1 MDINNIKIK
10 VEDLSDNYGKFI
22 IEPLEKGYGVT
33 LGNSLRRT
41 LLSSMGGAAATAIRI
56 EGITH
61 EFDTI
66 PGVKEDVIE
75 IILSIKELV
84 VKMFTDEPQ
93 ILKLKAKG
101 KKIVTA
107 ADITPNINIEILNPD
122 LKIATLNGNAKLD
135 MEIVVEKGMGY
146 LPAEKNKKPSKS
158 VDTIFI
164 DSFFSPI
171 TKVRYDVETAS
182 LSQFSNYDKLTLEIF
197 TNKSILPD
205 EALSK
210 SANIL
215 IKYLKVFTKFS
226 PEDVESES
234 EPISREEKE
243 KSEKEKILN
252 KTIEELDFSVRSY
265 NCLKKSNVNT
275 LRDLVNY
282 SPMEVIKIKN
292 LGKKSLDE
300 IKEKMAKYGFV
311 LGEKMHQ
318 EDFKDEA

>member
-1 MDINNIKIK
+1 MNINNIKIK

-41 LLSSMGGAAATAIRI
+41 LLSSMWGAAATAIRI

-75 IILSIKELV
+75 IILNIKELV
-84 VKMFTDEPQ
+84 VKMFAEEPQ
-93 ILKLKAKG
+93 ILKLKVKG
-101 KKIVTA
+101 KKAVTA
-107 ADITPNINIEILNPD
+107 ADITPNINVEILNPD
-122 LKIATLNGNAKLD
+122 LKIATLNNNAKLD

-146 LPAEKNKKPSKS
+146 LLAEKNKKLDQS

-226 PEDVESES
+226 PEDVELEG
-234 EPISREEKE
+234 ELISKEEKE

-300 IKEKMAKYGFV
+300 IKEKITKYGFV
-311 LGEKMHQ
+311 LGEKLHQ
-318 EDFKDEA
+318 EDF

>member
-1 MDINNIKIK
+1 MNINNIKIK

-41 LLSSMGGAAATAIRI
+41 LLSSMWGAAVTAIRI

-75 IILSIKELV
+75 IILNIKELA
-84 VKMFTDEPQ
+84 VKIFAEEPQ

-101 KKIVTA
+101 KKTLTA
-107 ADITPNINIEILNPD
+107 ADITPNINVEILNPD
-122 LKIATLNGNAKLD
+122 LKIATLNSNAKLD
-135 MEIVVEKGMGY
+135 MEIVIEKGMGY
-146 LPAEKNKKPSKS
+146 LLAEKNKKSDQS
-158 VDTIFI
+158 VDTIFV

-226 PEDVESES
+226 PEDVELEG
-234 EPISREEKE
+234 ELISKEEKE

-275 LRDLVNY
+275 LKDLVNY

-300 IKEKMAKYGFV
+300 IKEKITKYGFV

-318 EDFKDEA
+318 EDF

>member
-41 LLSSMGGAAATAIRI
+41 LLSSMWGAAATAIRI

-66 PGVKEDVIE
+66 TGVKEDVIE
-75 IILSIKELV
+75 IILNIKELV
-84 VKMFTDEPQ
+84 VKIFADEPQ

-101 KKIVTA
+101 KKTVTA
-107 ADITPNINIEILNPD
+107 ADITPNINVEILNPD
-122 LKIATLNGNAKLD
+122 LKIATLNGNAKLY
-135 MEIVVEKGMGY
+135 MEIVVERGMGY
-146 LPAEKNKKPSKS
+146 LLSEKNKKSDQS

-171 TKVRYDVETAS
+171 TRVRYDVETAS
-182 LSQFSNYDKLTLEIF
+182 LSQFSNYEKLTLEIF

-215 IKYLKVFTKFS
+215 IKYLKIFTKFS
-226 PEDVESES
+226 PEDVELEG
-234 EPISREEKE
+234 ELITREEKE
-243 KSEKEKILN
+243 NNEKEKILN
-252 KTIEELDFSVRSY
+252 KSIEELDFSVRSY
-265 NCLKKSNVNT
+265 NCLKKSNINT

-282 SPMEVIKIKN
+282 APMEVIKIKN

-300 IKEKMAKYGFV
+300 IKEKITKYGFV

-318 EDFKDEA
+318 EDF

>member
-1 MDINNIKIK
+1 MDINNIKIR

-33 LGNSLRRT
+33 LGNSLRRA
-41 LLSSMGGAAATAIRI
+41 LLSSLWGAAATAIRI

-66 PGVKEDVIE
+66 PGVKENVVE
-75 IILSIKELV
+75 IILNIKELV
-84 VKMFTDEPQ
+84 VKMFTDESQ

-101 KKIVTA
+101 KKTVTA
-107 ADITPNINIEILNPD
+107 ADITPNINVEILNPD
-122 LKIATLNGNAKLD
+122 LKIATLSGNAKLD
-135 MEIVVEKGMGY
+135 IEIVVEKGMGY
-146 LPAEKNKKPSKS
+146 LLAEKNKKSDQS

-171 TKVRYDVETAS
+171 TRVRYDVETAS
-182 LSQFSNYDKLTLEIF
+182 LSQFSNYDKLTLEII

-226 PEDVESES
+226 PEDVELEG
-234 EPISREEKE
+234 ELISKEEKE
-243 KSEKEKILN
+243 KSEKDKILN

-275 LRDLVNY
+275 LRDLVSY

-300 IKEKMAKYGFV
+300 IKEKIVKYGFV

-318 EDFKDEA
+318 EDF

>member
-41 LLSSMGGAAATAIRI
+41 LLSSMWGAAATAIRI

-75 IILSIKELV
+75 IILNIKELV
-84 VKMFTDEPQ
+84 VKMFADEPQ

-101 KKIVTA
+101 KKTVTA
-107 ADITPNINIEILNPD
+107 ADITPNINVEILNPD
-122 LKIATLNGNAKLD
+122 LKIATLNSNAKLD
-135 MEIVVEKGMGY
+135 IEIVVEKGMGY
-146 LPAEKNKKPSKS
+146 LLAEKNNKSGQS

-226 PEDVESES
+226 PEDVEIEG
-234 EPISREEKE
+234 ELISKEEKE

-300 IKEKMAKYGFV
+300 IKEKITKYGFV

-318 EDFKDEA
+318 EDF

>member
-41 LLSSMGGAAATAIRI
+41 LLSSMWGAAATAIRI

-75 IILSIKELV
+75 IILNIKELV
-84 VKMFTDEPQ
+84 VKIFADEPQ

-101 KKIVTA
+101 KKTVTA
-107 ADITPNINIEILNPD
+107 ADITPNINVEILNPD
-122 LKIATLNGNAKLD
+122 LKIATLNGNAKLY

-146 LPAEKNKKPSKS
+146 LLAEKNKKSDQS

-182 LSQFSNYDKLTLEIF
+182 LSQFSNYEKLTLEIF

-210 SANIL
+210 SANVL
-215 IKYLKVFTKFS
+215 IKYLKIFTKFS
-226 PEDVESES
+226 PEDVELEG
-234 EPISREEKE
+234 ELISREEKE
-243 KSEKEKILN
+243 NSEKEKILN
-252 KTIEELDFSVRSY
+252 KSIEELDFSVRSY
-265 NCLKKSNVNT
+265 NCLKKSNINT

-300 IKEKMAKYGFV
+300 IKEKITKYGFV

-318 EDFKDEA
+318 EDF

>member
-22 IEPLEKGYGVT
+22 IEPLEKGYGIT

-41 LLSSMGGAAATAIRI
+41 LLSSMWGAAATAIRI

-75 IILSIKELV
+75 IILNIKELV

-93 ILKLKAKG
+93 ILKLKVKN
-101 KKIVTA
+101 KKNVTA
-107 ADITPNINIEILNPD
+107 ADITPNINVEILNPG
-122 LKIATLNGNAKLD
+122 LTIATLNKDTKLN

-146 LPAEKNKKPSKS
+146 LFAEKNKKSGQS

-164 DSFFSPI
+164 DSFFSPV
-171 TKVRYDVETAS
+171 TKVSYDVETAS

-226 PEDVESES
+226 PEDVELEG
-234 EPISREEKE
+234 EPISEEEKE
-243 KSEKEKILN
+243 RSEKEKILN

-275 LRDLVNY
+275 LRDLVEY
-282 SPMEVIKIKN
+282 SPMEIIKIKN

-300 IKEKMAKYGFV
+300 IKEKITKYGFV

-318 EDFKDEA
+318 EDF

>member
-41 LLSSMGGAAATAIRI
+41 LLSSMWGAAATAIRI

-75 IILSIKELV
+75 IILNIKELV
-84 VKMFTDEPQ
+84 VKIFADEPQ

-101 KKIVTA
+101 KKTVTA
-107 ADITPNINIEILNPD
+107 ADITPNINVEILNPD
-122 LKIATLNGNAKLD
+122 LKIATLNGNAKLY

-146 LPAEKNKKPSKS
+146 LLAEKNKKSDQS

-182 LSQFSNYDKLTLEIF
+182 LSQFSNYEKLTLEIF

-215 IKYLKVFTKFS
+215 IKYLKIFTKFS
-226 PEDVESES
+226 PEDVELEG
-234 EPISREEKE
+234 ELISKEEKE
-243 KSEKEKILN
+243 NNEKEKILN

-265 NCLKKSNVNT
+265 NCLKKSNINT
-275 LRDLVNY
+275 LRDLINY

-300 IKEKMAKYGFV
+300 IKERITKYGFV

-318 EDFKDEA
+318 EDF

>member
-33 LGNSLRRT
+33 LGNSIRRA
-41 LLSSMGGAAATAIRI
+41 LLTSMWGAAATAIRI
-56 EGITH
+56 EGISH

-66 PGVKEDVIE
+66 TGVKEDVIE
-75 IILSIKELV
+75 IILNIKELV
-84 VKMFTDEPQ
+84 VKIFTDEPQ

-101 KKIVTA
+101 KKTVTA
-107 ADITPNINIEILNPD
+107 ADITPNINVEILNPD
-122 LKIATLNGNAKLD
+122 LKIATLNSNAKLD

-146 LPAEKNKKPSKS
+146 FLSEKNKKSDQS

-164 DSFFSPI
+164 DSFFSPVI
-171 TKVRYDVETAS
+171 KVSYDVETAS

-226 PEDVESES
+226 PEDVELEG
-234 EPISREEKE
+234 ELISKEEKE

-252 KTIEELDFSVRSY
+252 KSIEELDFSVRSY
-265 NCLKKSNVNT
+265 NCLKKSNINT
-275 LRDLVNY
+275 LRDIVNY

-300 IKEKMAKYGFV
+300 IKEKLTKYGFV

-318 EDFKDEA
+318 EDF

>member
-1 MDINNIKIK
+1 MNINNIKIK

-33 LGNSLRRT
+33 LGNSFRRT
-41 LLSSMGGAAATAIRI
+41 LLSSMWGAAATAIRI

-75 IILSIKELV
+75 IILNIKELA
-84 VKMFTDEPQ
+84 VKIFVEEPQ

-101 KKIVTA
+101 KKTLTA
-107 ADITPNINIEILNPD
+107 ADITPNINVEILNPD
-122 LKIATLNGNAKLD
+122 LKIATLNSNAKLD
-135 MEIVVEKGMGY
+135 MEIVIEKGMGY
-146 LPAEKNKKPSKS
+146 LLAEKNKKSDQS
-158 VDTIFI
+158 VDTIFV

-182 LSQFSNYDKLTLEIF
+182 LSQFFNYDKLTLEIF

-226 PEDVESES
+226 PEDVELEG
-234 EPISREEKE
+234 ELISKEEKE

-275 LRDLVNY
+275 LKDLVNY

-300 IKEKMAKYGFV
+300 IKEKITKYGFV

-318 EDFKDEA
+318 EDF

>member
-41 LLSSMGGAAATAIRI
+41 LLSSMWGAAATAIRI

-66 PGVKEDVIE
+66 PGIKEDVIE
-75 IILSIKELV
+75 IILNIKELV

-93 ILKLKAKG
+93 ILKLKTKG
-101 KKIVTA
+101 KKMVTA
-107 ADITPNINIEILNPD
+107 ADITPNINVEILNPD
-122 LKIATLNGNAKLD
+122 LKIATLNGNTKLD

-146 LPAEKNKKPSKS
+146 LLAEKNKKSGQS

-197 TNKSILPD
+197 TNKNILPD

-226 PEDVESES
+226 PEDIEIEG
-234 EPISREEKE
+234 ELISREEKE

-275 LRDLVNY
+275 LRDLVKY

-300 IKEKMAKYGFV
+300 IKEKITKYGFV
-311 LGEKMHQ
+311 LGEKMYQ
-318 EDFKDEA
+318 EDF

>member
-1 MDINNIKIK
+1 MDINKIKIK

-41 LLSSMGGAAATAIRI
+41 LLSSMWGAAATAIRI

-66 PGVKEDVIE
+66 PGIKEDVIE
-75 IILSIKELV
+75 IILNIKELV
-84 VKMFTDEPQ
+84 VKTFTDEPQ
-93 ILKLKAKG
+93 ILKLKTKG

-107 ADITPNINIEILNPD
+107 ADITPNINVEILNPD
-122 LKIATLNGNAKLD
+122 LKIATLNSNAKLD

-146 LPAEKNKKPSKS
+146 LLAEKNKKSDKS

-226 PEDVESES
+226 PEDIELEG
-234 EPISREEKE
+234 ELISREEKE

-265 NCLKKSNVNT
+265 NCLKKSNINI

-300 IKEKMAKYGFV
+300 IKEKMTKYGFV
-311 LGEKMHQ
+311 LGEKTHQ
-318 EDFKDEA
+318 EDI

>member
-41 LLSSMGGAAATAIRI
+41 LLSSMWGAAATAIRI

-66 PGVKEDVIE
+66 TGVKEDVIE
-75 IILSIKELV
+75 IILNIKELV
-84 VKMFTDEPQ
+84 VKIFADEPQ

-101 KKIVTA
+101 KKTVTA
-107 ADITPNINIEILNPD
+107 ADITPNINVEILNPD
-122 LKIATLNGNAKLD
+122 LKIATLNGNAKLY

-146 LPAEKNKKPSKS
+146 LLAEKNKKSDQS

-171 TKVRYDVETAS
+171 TRVRYDVETAS
-182 LSQFSNYDKLTLEIF
+182 LSQFSNYEKLTLEIF

-215 IKYLKVFTKFS
+215 IKYLKIFTKFS
-226 PEDVESES
+226 PEDVELEG
-234 EPISREEKE
+234 ELISKEEKE
-243 KSEKEKILN
+243 NNEKEKILN
-252 KTIEELDFSVRSY
+252 KSIEELDFSVRSY
-265 NCLKKSNVNT
+265 NCLKKSNINT
-275 LRDLVNY
+275 LRDLINY

-300 IKEKMAKYGFV
+300 IKEKITKYGFV

-318 EDFKDEA
+318 EDF

>member
-41 LLSSMGGAAATAIRI
+41 LLSSMWGAAATAIRI

-66 PGVKEDVIE
+66 SGVKEDVIE
-75 IILSIKELV
+75 IILNIKELV
-84 VKMFTDEPQ
+84 VKIFSDEPQ
-93 ILKLKAKG
+93 ILKLKVKG
-101 KKIVTA
+101 KKTVTA
-107 ADITPNINIEILNPD
+107 ADITPNINVEILNPD
-122 LKIATLNGNAKLD
+122 LKIATLSGHAKLD
-135 MEIVVEKGMGY
+135 MEIVVEKGMAY
-146 LPAEKNKKPSKS
+146 SLAEKNKKSGQS

-164 DSFFSPI
+164 DSYFSPI

-182 LSQFSNYDKLTLEIF
+182 LSQFSNYEKLTLEIF
-197 TNKSILPD
+197 TNKSMLPD

-215 IKYLKVFTKFS
+215 IKYLKIFTKFS
-226 PEDVESES
+226 PEDVELEG
-234 EPISREEKE
+234 ELISREEKE

-265 NCLKKSNVNT
+265 NCLKKFNVNT

-300 IKEKMAKYGFV
+300 IKEKMTKYGFV
-311 LGEKMHQ
+311 LGEKTHQ
-318 EDFKDEA
+318 EDF

>member
-41 LLSSMGGAAATAIRI
+41 LLSSMWGAAATAIRI

-75 IILSIKELV
+75 IILNIKELV

-93 ILKLKAKG
+93 ILKLKVKG
-101 KKIVTA
+101 KKKVTA

-122 LKIATLNGNAKLD
+122 LTIATINKDTKLNI
-135 MEIVVEKGMGY
+135 EIVVEKGMGY
-146 LPAEKNKKPSKS
+146 LLAEKNKKSNQS

-164 DSFFSPI
+164 DSFFSPV
-171 TKVRYDVETAS
+171 TKVSYNVEPAS

-226 PEDVESES
+226 PEDAELEG
-234 EPISREEKE
+234 EPISEEEKE
-243 KSEKEKILN
+243 RSEKEKILN

-265 NCLKKSNVNT
+265 NCLKKSNINT
-275 LRDLVNY
+275 LRDLVKY
-282 SPMEVIKIKN
+282 SPMEVVKIKN

-300 IKEKMAKYGFV
+300 IKEKITKYGFA

-318 EDFKDEA
+318 EDF

>member
-22 IEPLEKGYGVT
+22 IEPLEKSYGIT
-33 LGNSLRRT
+33 LGNSLRRI
-41 LLSSMGGAAATAIRI
+41 LLSSIWGAAATAIRI

-66 PGVKEDVIE
+66 PGVKEDIIE
-75 IILSIKELV
+75 IILNIKELV

-93 ILKLKAKG
+93 ILKLKLKG
-101 KKIVTA
+101 KRTITA
-107 ADITPNINIEILNPD
+107 ADITPNINVEILNPD
-122 LKIATLNGNAKLD
+122 LVIATLNDNGKIN
-135 MEIVVEKGMGY
+135 MEIVVEKGIGY
-146 LPAEKNKKPSKS
+146 FPAEKNKKSGQS

-171 TKVRYDVETAS
+171 TKVSYSVDSAS
-182 LSQFSNYDKLTLEIF
+182 MSQFSNCDKLVLEIF

-210 SANIL
+210 SANIF

-226 PEDVESES
+226 PEDVELEGELMSE
-234 EPISREEKE
+234 EEKE
-243 KSEKEKILN
+243 KNEREKILN

-265 NCLKKSNVNT
+265 NCLKKSNLST
-275 LRDLVNY
+275 LRDLVEF

-292 LGKKSLDE
+292 LGKKSFDE
-300 IKEKMAKYGFV
+300 IKEKISKYGFV

-318 EDFKDEA
+318 EDF

>member
-10 VEDLSDNYGKFI
+10 VEDLSDNYGKFV

-41 LLSSMGGAAATAIRI
+41 LLSSMWGAAATAIRI

-66 PGVKEDVIE
+66 SGVKEDVIE
-75 IILSIKELV
+75 IILNIKELV
-84 VKMFTDEPQ
+84 VKIFSDEPQ
-93 ILKLKAKG
+93 ILKLKVKG
-101 KKIVTA
+101 KKTVTA
-107 ADITPNINIEILNPD
+107 SDITPNINVEILNPD
-122 LKIATLNGNAKLD
+122 LKIATLSRHAKLD

-146 LPAEKNKKPSKS
+146 LLAEKNKKSGQS

-164 DSFFSPI
+164 DSYFSPI

-182 LSQFSNYDKLTLEIF
+182 LSQFSNYEKLTLEIF
-197 TNKSILPD
+197 TNKSMLPD
-205 EALSK
+205 ESLSK

-215 IKYLKVFTKFS
+215 IKYLKIFTKFS
-226 PEDVESES
+226 PEDVELEG
-234 EPISREEKE
+234 ELISREEKE

-265 NCLKKSNVNT
+265 NCLKMSNVNT

-300 IKEKMAKYGFV
+300 IKEKITKYGFV

-318 EDFKDEA
+318 EDF

>member
-41 LLSSMGGAAATAIRI
+41 LLSSMWGAAATAIRI

-75 IILSIKELV
+75 IILNIKELV
-84 VKMFTDEPQ
+84 VKIFADEPQ

-101 KKIVTA
+101 KKTVTA
-107 ADITPNINIEILNPD
+107 ADITPNINVEILNPD
-122 LKIATLNGNAKLD
+122 LKIATLNGNAKLY

-146 LPAEKNKKPSKS
+146 LLAEKNKKSDQS

-182 LSQFSNYDKLTLEIF
+182 LSQFSNYEKLTLEIF

-215 IKYLKVFTKFS
+215 IKYLKIFTKFS
-226 PEDVESES
+226 PEVVELEG
-234 EPISREEKE
+234 ELISKEEKE

-282 SPMEVIKIKN
+282 SPIEVIKIKN

-300 IKEKMAKYGFV
+300 IKEKIIKYGFV

-318 EDFKDEA
+318 EDF

>member
-1 MDINNIKIK
+1 MDINKIKIK

-41 LLSSMGGAAATAIRI
+41 LLSSMWGAAATAFRI

-66 PGVKEDVIE
+66 PGIKEDVIE
-75 IILSIKELV
+75 IILNIKELV
-84 VKMFTDEPQ
+84 VKIFTDEPQ
-93 ILKLKAKG
+93 ILKLKTKG

-107 ADITPNINIEILNPD
+107 ADITPNINVEILNPD
-122 LKIATLNGNAKLD
+122 LKIATLNSNAKLD

-146 LPAEKNKKPSKS
+146 LLAEKNKKSDKS

-226 PEDVESES
+226 PEDIELEG
-234 EPISREEKE
+234 ELISREEKE

-265 NCLKKSNVNT
+265 NCLKKSNINI

-311 LGEKMHQ
+311 LGEKTHQ
-318 EDFKDEA
+318 EDI

>member
-41 LLSSMGGAAATAIRI
+41 LLSSMWGAAATAIRI

-61 EFDTI
+61 EFNTI

-75 IILSIKELV
+75 IILNIKELV
-84 VKMFTDEPQ
+84 VKIFADEPQ

-101 KKIVTA
+101 KKTVTA
-107 ADITPNINIEILNPD
+107 ADITPNINVEILNPD
-122 LKIATLNGNAKLD
+122 LKIATLNGNAKLY

-146 LPAEKNKKPSKS
+146 LLAEKNKKSDQS

-182 LSQFSNYDKLTLEIF
+182 LSQFSNYEKLTLEIF

-210 SANIL
+210 SANVL
-215 IKYLKVFTKFS
+215 IKYLKIFTKFS
-226 PEDVESES
+226 PEDVELEG
-234 EPISREEKE
+234 ELISREEKE
-243 KSEKEKILN
+243 NSEKEKILN
-252 KTIEELDFSVRSY
+252 KSIEELDFSVRSY
-265 NCLKKSNVNT
+265 NCLKKSNINT

-300 IKEKMAKYGFV
+300 IKEKITKYGFV

-318 EDFKDEA
+318 EDF

>member
-22 IEPLEKGYGVT
+22 IEPLEKGYGIT

-41 LLSSMGGAAATAIRI
+41 LLSSMWGAAATAIRI
-56 EGITH
+56 EEITH

-75 IILSIKELV
+75 IILNIKELV

-101 KKIVTA
+101 KKIITA
-107 ADITPNINIEILNPD
+107 ADITPNINVEILNPD
-122 LKIATLNGNAKLD
+122 LTIATLNGNCKLN

-146 LPAEKNKKPSKS
+146 FPAEKNKKSGQS

-182 LSQFSNYDKLTLEIF
+182 MSQFSDCDKLILEIF
-197 TNKSILPD
+197 TDKSILPD

-226 PEDVESES
+226 PDDVELEG
-234 EPISREEKE
+234 ELISEEKE
-243 KSEKEKILN
+243 KSEREKILN
-252 KTIEELDFSVRSY
+252 KTLEELDFSVRSY
-265 NCLKKSNVNT
+265 NCLKKSEVNT
-275 LRDLVNY
+275 LRDLVEF
-282 SPMEVIKIKN
+282 SPREIIKIKN

-300 IKEKMAKYGFV
+300 IKEKITKYGFV
-311 LGEKMHQ
+311 LGEKTHQ
-318 EDFKDEA
+318 EDF

>member
-1 MDINNIKIK
+1 MNINNIKIK

-41 LLSSMGGAAATAIRI
+41 LLSSMWGAAATAIRI

-66 PGVKEDVIE
+66 SGVKEDVIE
-75 IILSIKELV
+75 IILNIKELV
-84 VKMFTDEPQ
+84 VKMFAEEPQ

-101 KKIVTA
+101 KKTLTA
-107 ADITPNINIEILNPD
+107 ADITPNINVEILNPD
-122 LKIATLNGNAKLD
+122 LKIATLNSNAKLD
-135 MEIVVEKGMGY
+135 MEIIIEKGMGY
-146 LPAEKNKKPSKS
+146 LLAEKNKKSDQS
-158 VDTIFI
+158 VDNIFI

-171 TKVRYDVETAS
+171 TKVRYEVETAS

-226 PEDVESES
+226 PEDVELEG
-234 EPISREEKE
+234 ELITKEEKE

-275 LRDLVNY
+275 LRDLINY

-300 IKEKMAKYGFV
+300 IKEKITKYGFV

-318 EDFKDEA
+318 EDF

>member
-10 VEDLSDNYGKFI
+10 VEDLSDNYGRFI

-33 LGNSLRRT
+33 LGNSLRRA
-41 LLSSMGGAAATAIRI
+41 LLSSMWGAAATAIRI
-56 EGITH
+56 EGISH

-75 IILSIKELV
+75 IILNIKELV
-84 VKMFTDEPQ
+84 VKIFTDEPQ
-93 ILKLKAKG
+93 ILKLKVKG
-101 KKIVTA
+101 KKTVTA
-107 ADITPNINIEILNPD
+107 AGITPNINVEILNPD
-122 LKIATLNGNAKLD
+122 LKIATLSKDAKLN
-135 MEIVVEKGMGY
+135 MEIVIEKGMGY
-146 LPAEKNKKPSKS
+146 LPSEKNKKPGQS

-171 TKVRYDVETAS
+171 TKVRYDVETVS

-197 TNKSILPD
+197 TNKNILPD

-226 PEDVESES
+226 PEDVELEG
-234 EPISREEKE
+234 EPISEEEKE
-243 KSEKEKILN
+243 KNEREKILD

-265 NCLKKSNVNT
+265 NCLKKSDVNT
-275 LRDLVNY
+275 LRDLVEY
-282 SPMEVIKIKN
+282 SPAKIIKIKN

-300 IKEKMAKYGFV
+300 IKEKIDKYGFI
-311 LGEKMHQ
+311 LGEKKHQ
-318 EDFKDEA
+318 EDF

>member
-10 VEDLSDNYGKFI
+10 VENLSDNYGRFI

-33 LGNSLRRT
+33 LGNSLRRA
-41 LLSSMGGAAATAIRI
+41 LLSSMWGAAATAIRI
-56 EGITH
+56 EGINH

-66 PGVKEDVIE
+66 PGVEEDVIE
-75 IILSIKELV
+75 IILNIKELV
-84 VKMFTDEPQ
+84 VKIFTDEPQ

-101 KKIVTA
+101 KKTVTA

-122 LKIATLNGNAKLD
+122 LKIATLSKDAKLN
-135 MEIVVEKGMGY
+135 MEIVIEKGMGY
-146 LPAEKNKKPSKS
+146 LPSEKNKKPGQS

-171 TKVRYDVETAS
+171 TKVRYDVETVS

-197 TNKSILPD
+197 TNKNILPD

-210 SANIL
+210 SANVL

-226 PEDVESES
+226 PEDVELEGELISE
-234 EPISREEKE
+234 EEKE
-243 KSEKEKILN
+243 KSEREKILD
-252 KTIEELDFSVRSY
+252 KTIEELDFTVRSY
-265 NCLKKSNVNT
+265 NCLKKSDVNT
-275 LRDLVNY
+275 LRDLIEY
-282 SPMEVIKIKN
+282 SPENIIKIKN

-300 IKEKMAKYGFV
+300 IKEKIDKYGFI
-311 LGEKMHQ
+311 LGEKKHQ
-318 EDFKDEA
+318 EDF

>member
-10 VEDLSDNYGKFI
+10 VENLSDNYGRFI

-33 LGNSLRRT
+33 LGNSLRRA
-41 LLSSMGGAAATAIRI
+41 LLSSMWGAAATAIRI
-56 EGITH
+56 EGINH

-75 IILSIKELV
+75 IILNIKELV
-84 VKMFTDEPQ
+84 VKIFTDEPQ

-101 KKIVTA
+101 KKTVTA

-122 LKIATLNGNAKLD
+122 LKIATLSKDAKLN
-135 MEIVVEKGMGY
+135 MEIVIEKGMGY
-146 LPAEKNKKPSKS
+146 LPSEKNKKPGQS

-171 TKVRYDVETAS
+171 TKVRYDVETVS
-182 LSQFSNYDKLTLEIF
+182 LNQFSNYDKLTLEIF
-197 TNKSILPD
+197 TNKNILPD

-210 SANIL
+210 SANVL

-226 PEDVESES
+226 PEDVELEGELISE
-234 EPISREEKE
+234 EEKE
-243 KSEKEKILN
+243 KSEREKILD
-252 KTIEELDFSVRSY
+252 KTIEELDFTVRSY
-265 NCLKKSNVNT
+265 NCLKKSDVNT
-275 LRDLVNY
+275 LRDLIEY
-282 SPMEVIKIKN
+282 SPEKIIKIKN

-300 IKEKMAKYGFV
+300 VKEKIDKYGFI
-311 LGEKMHQ
+311 LSEKKHQ
-318 EDFKDEA
+318 EDF

>member
-1 MDINNIKIK
+1 MDINKIKIK

-41 LLSSMGGAAATAIRI
+41 LLSSMWGAAATAIRI

-66 PGVKEDVIE
+66 PGIKEDVIE
-75 IILSIKELV
+75 IILNIKELV
-84 VKMFTDEPQ
+84 VKIFTDEPQ
-93 ILKLKAKG
+93 ILKLKTKG

-107 ADITPNINIEILNPD
+107 ADITPNINVEILNPD
-122 LKIATLNGNAKLD
+122 LKIATLNSNAKLD

-146 LPAEKNKKPSKS
+146 LLAEKNKKSDKS

-226 PEDVESES
+226 PEDIELEG
-234 EPISREEKE
+234 ELISREEKE

-265 NCLKKSNVNT
+265 NCLKKSNINI

-300 IKEKMAKYGFV
+300 IKEKMTKYGFI
-311 LGEKMHQ
+311 LGEKTHQ
-318 EDFKDEA
+318 EDI

>member
-41 LLSSMGGAAATAIRI
+41 LLSSMWGAAATAIRI

-66 PGVKEDVIE
+66 PGVKEDAIE
-75 IILSIKELV
+75 IILNIKELV
-84 VKMFTDEPQ
+84 VKMFADEPQ
-93 ILKLKAKG
+93 ILKLKVKG
-101 KKIVTA
+101 KNKVTA
-107 ADITPNINIEILNPD
+107 ADIIPNINVEILNPD
-122 LKIATLNGNAKLD
+122 LTIATLNKNAKLD
-135 MEIVVEKGMGY
+135 MEIVIEKGMGY
-146 LPAEKNKKPSKS
+146 LLAEKNKKSDQS

-164 DSFFSPI
+164 DSFFSPV

-197 TNKSILPD
+197 TNKNILPD

-226 PEDVESES
+226 PEDVELEGESISE
-234 EPISREEKE
+234 EEKE
-243 KSEKEKILN
+243 RNEKEKILN

-275 LRDLVNY
+275 LRDLVEY
-282 SPMEVIKIKN
+282 SPMEIIKIKN

-300 IKEKMAKYGFV
+300 IKEKITKYGFV

-318 EDFKDEA
+318 EDF

>member
-1 MDINNIKIK
+1 MNINNIKIK

-41 LLSSMGGAAATAIRI
+41 LLSSMWGAAATAIRI

-75 IILSIKELV
+75 LILNIKELV
-84 VKMFTDEPQ
+84 VKMFAEEPQ

-101 KKIVTA
+101 KKTVTA
-107 ADITPNINIEILNPD
+107 ADITPNINVEILNPN
-122 LKIATLNGNAKLD
+122 LKIATLNSNAKLD

-146 LPAEKNKKPSKS
+146 LLAEKNKKSDQS
-158 VDTIFI
+158 VDTIFV

-182 LSQFSNYDKLTLEIF
+182 LSQFSNYDKLTLEVF

-215 IKYLKVFTKFS
+215 IKYLRVFTKFS
-226 PEDVESES
+226 PEDVELEG
-234 EPISREEKE
+234 ELISKEEKE

-300 IKEKMAKYGFV
+300 IKEKITKYGFV

-318 EDFKDEA
+318 EDF

>member
-1 MDINNIKIK
+1 MDINNIKIR

-41 LLSSMGGAAATAIRI
+41 LLSSMWGAAATAIRI

-66 PGVKEDVIE
+66 PGVKEDAIE
-75 IILSIKELV
+75 IILNIKELV
-84 VKMFTDEPQ
+84 VKIFTDEPQ
-93 ILKLKAKG
+93 ILKLKVKG
-101 KKIVTA
+101 KNKVTA
-107 ADITPNINIEILNPD
+107 ADIIPNINIEILNPD
-122 LKIATLNGNAKLD
+122 LTIATLNKNAKLD
-135 MEIVVEKGMGY
+135 MEIVIEKGMGY
-146 LPAEKNKKPSKS
+146 MLAEKNKKSGQS

-164 DSFFSPI
+164 DSFFSPV

-197 TNKSILPD
+197 TNKNILPD

-226 PEDVESES
+226 PEDVELEG
-234 EPISREEKE
+234 EPISEEEKE
-243 KSEKEKILN
+243 RNEKEKILN

-275 LRDLVNY
+275 LRDLVEY
-282 SPMEVIKIKN
+282 SPMEIIKIKN

-300 IKEKMAKYGFV
+300 IKEKITKYGFV

-318 EDFKDEA
+318 EDF